1 MFTNHTAITLFCCKK
16 LGRQKTWKR
25 QVLRD
30 VNFHGTDQLLIG
42 DKEVSR
48 DEEYVIRVPAAEL
61 ERYVDTYTWKA
72 MTEEETSNFF
82 TFNKGDYVVKGIV
95 EDDITSPTDLLQNYE
110 AYEITQIT
118 ENLKA
123 TAYSRHIKLVVK

>member
-16 LGRQKTWKR
+16 LGRQKIWRR

-48 DEEYVIRVPAAEL
+48 DEEYIIRVPAAEL
-61 ERYVDTYTWKA
+61 DGYVDAYTWKA
-72 MTEEETSNFF
+72 MAEEETSNFF

-95 EDDITSPTDLLQNYE
+95 EDDVTSPTELLQNYE

>member
-1 MFTNHTAITLFCCKK
+1 MLTNHTTITLFCCKK
-16 LGRQKTWKR
+16 LGRQKIWR
-25 QVLRD
+25 RHVLSD

-48 DEEYVIRVPAAEL
+48 NEEYVIRVPAAEL
-61 ERYVDTYTWKA
+61 EGYVDTYTWKA
-72 MTEEETSNFF
+72 MAEEETSNFF

-95 EDDITSPTDLLQNYE
+95 EDDVTSPTELLQNYE

>member
-1 MFTNHTAITLFCCKK
+1 MLTNHTTITLFCCKK
-16 LGRQKTWKR
+16 LGRQRIWR
-25 QVLRD
+25 RHVLSD

-48 DEEYVIRVPAAEL
+48 NEEYVIRVPAAEL
-61 ERYVDTYTWKA
+61 EGYVDTYTWKA
-72 MTEEETSNFF
+72 MAEEETSNFF

-95 EDDITSPTDLLQNYE
+95 EDDVTSPTELLQNYE

>member
-1 MFTNHTAITLFCCKK
+1 MLTNHTTITLFCCKK
-16 LGRQKTWKR
+16 LGRQKIWR
-25 QVLRD
+25 RHVLSD

-48 DEEYVIRVPAAEL
+48 NEEYVIRVPTAEL
-61 ERYVDTYTWKA
+61 EGYVDAFTWKA

-95 EDDITSPTDLLQNYE
+95 EDDITSPTELLQNYE